1 MSKRKRTRQKRQEDL
16 EDLQEMVQPA
26 AEADESEAW
35 NTPEFRN
42 KVLIDLAFVA
52 APAIIML
59 LLGERIWA
67 AGWFGVGVLVVIWQF
82 WGQIRAFARALRSGG
97 RAEEEERP

>member
-1 MSKRKRTRQKRQEDL
+1 MSKHRRARRANQE
-16 EDLQEMVQPA
+16 ETEQETGQSLVQPA
-26 AEADESEAW
+26 LEDVW

-59 LLGERIWA
+59 LLDQRIWA

-82 WGQIRAFARALRSGG
+82 WGQIRAFLRSFRSPAGP
-97 RAEEEERP
+97 EDEDQS